1 MKVAVFGATGGTGS
15 LVVRKLVEQGHEAI
29 AVSRKP
35 AAFAGLEKP
44 VESRTGDLFDQKFVK
59 AALADCDAAIICL
72 GINRKSKNLWSGAAS
87 PLNLMSSVVG
97 AVVGAI
103 GDDASKR
110 LLYLS
115 AFGVGEE
122 HKHAMLFRFVL
133 RTTSISSAYADH
145 ARAEQIIRS
154 SALNWTIVRPPGL
167 NDKEEEVELVDRGDR
182 WSSFDSA
189 SRKSVAKFFDD
200 ALENTAL
207 TRKTVTIGAKAG

>member
-1 MKVAVFGATGGTGS
+1 MKVAVLGATGGTGS

-29 AVSRKP
+29 AVSRKQ
-35 AAFAGLEKP
+35 AAFPGLDKL
-44 VESRTGDLFDQKFVK
+44 VESRTGDLFNPTFVR
-59 AALADCDAAIICL
+59 AALADCDAVIICL

-87 PLNLMSSVVG
+87 PLDLMSSVAK
-97 AVVGAI
+97 AVVDAI
-103 GDDASKR
+103 GGDRSKR

-145 ARAEQIIRS
+145 ARAEQIIKS
-154 SALNWTIVRPPGL
+154 SALDWTIIRPPGL
-167 NDKEEEVELVDRGDR
+167 NDKDEEAELIDRSDR

-189 SRKSVAKFFDD
+189 SRRSVAKFFVH
-200 ALENTAL
+200 ALGNTGL
-207 TRKTVTIGAKAG
+207 SRKTVTIGPKAD